1 MALDNF
7 RRIDMQINRA
17 NDYQIET
24 QFVKE
29 GDYNGRELVVQI
41 TNAGEVSNQTGVSL
55 NLGWHHEDA
64 GNSGLDPFTAVDASK
79 GIFKFTY
86 PTEML
91 IAGDVTAS
99 IQILDGEKITL
110 TRNFKITVEKN
121 PVTEDAIVSEN
132 SFTVL
137 QEALKTVSQYDNRI
151 ANVEERIENTK
162 TVNVLDFG
170 AVGDG
175 VADDTSI
182 IQNVSNSLNDG
193 DTIIFPEGA
202 YRTTGTITIKKSVKI
217 KMQGYI
223 LADHNQIGIL
233 FKNADAQ
240 GNFSSRTTNQK
251 SILDAEIDLIR
262 KKNSDYE
269 NQTTSIGVEMW
280 NVYYGIFNI
289 KRLENNNVGLK
300 LIGNKYGTGY
310 AGTSYCKFFI
320 GLISSKVTNIL
331 MVASGTG
338 GLEGYVTQNQ
348 FYSGSLS
355 GGNNADATGTNHVFM
370 NNIGSSVI
378 NANIFF
384 GTSFE
389 GHYET
394 ALRAVKSDSN
404 RLIDCRF
411 EMPKIKYLFHYTNSR
426 FNQISN
432 GYGADSHM
440 RNLKYSNNVEGT
452 TSGKDNYVSFIDYQL
467 GYVEY
472 FDDIYYIKPLSNKG
486 GIYSRS
492 NNGIDP
498 ANLPVGW
505 NVEVI
510 KNGLSDNFMYVNQS
524 NTTDNNLRIQINH
537 ADSTVVSED
546 RANFP
551 ITNITFENPPTH
563 SKEGYLFFRYSLV
576 EPLTLGAGS
585 NISGLV
591 DRTGGNKTLPK
602 GTRMIKYM
610 YQFFTNTIYIL
621 EAY

>member
-1 MALDNF
+1 
-7 RRIDMQINRA
+7 MQINRA

-41 TNAGEVSNQTGVSL
+41 TDAGEVSNQSGVSL
-55 NLGWHHEDA
+55 NLGWKHNSA
-64 GNSGLDPFTAVDASK
+64 GNSGLDPFTVVDASK
-79 GIFKFTY
+79 GIFKITY

-121 PVTEDAIVSEN
+121 PITEDAIVSEN

-151 ANVEERIENTK
+151 ASVEGYIENSK

-170 AVGDG
+170 VVGDG
-175 VADDTSI
+175 VADDTSK
-182 IQNVSNSLNDG
+182 IQSVSNTLNDG

-202 YRTTGTITIKKSVKI
+202 YRTTDTITIKKSITI
-217 KMQGYI
+217 KMRGYI
-223 LADHNQIGIL
+223 LADHANIGIL
-233 FKNADAQ
+233 FKNGDVQ
-240 GNFSSRTTNQK
+240 GNFSSRTTNKK
-251 SILDAEIDLIR
+251 SILDAEVDLIR
-262 KKNSDYE
+262 QKNKGYE
-269 NQTTSIGVEMW
+269 TQSTAIGVEMW
-280 NVYYGIFNI
+280 NVYYGTFNI
-289 KRLENNNVGLK
+289 KRLENNHTGLK

-310 AGTSYCKFFI
+310 AGTSYCKFFV
-320 GLISSKVTNIL
+320 GLISSRTTNIL
-331 MVASGTG
+331 MQASGSG

-355 GGNNADATGTNHVFM
+355 GGDSSDTSGTTHVFM

-394 ALRAVKSDSN
+394 AFKAVKSDNN
-404 RLIDCRF
+404 RFNDCRF

-426 FNQISN
+426 FNEISS
-432 GYGADSHM
+432 GYGVDVHM
-440 RNLKYSNNVEGT
+440 RALKYSNNEDT
-452 TSGKDNYVSFIDYQL
+452 TSNGKENRVDFIDYKL

-486 GIYSRS
+486 GIFSRS
-492 NNGIDP
+492 NNGINPD
-498 ANLPVGW
+498 NIPVGW

-510 KNGLSDNFMYVNQS
+510 KNGLSDSFMYVNQS
-524 NTTDNNLRIQINH
+524 NTVDNNFKLQINH
-537 ADSTVVSED
+537 ADNTVISEN
-546 RANFP
+546 RVQFP
-551 ITNITFENPPTH
+551 ITNITFEKPPAH

-576 EPLTLGAGS
+576 EPLALGVS
-585 NISGLV
+585 ENISNLI
-591 DRTGGNKTLPK
+591 DRTGSNKVLPI
-602 GTRMIKYM
+602 GTRMVKYM
-610 YQFFTNTIYIL
+610 YQYFTNTIYIL
-621 EAY
+621 EIY